1 MTDNEIIKYLESLLD
16 TMRLYESSQASI
28 GKGFVEDII
37 SMYDRQ
43 KAKIAVL
50 SVENANLKIS
60 IEDLKADNSFLTE
73 AVASADAP
81 SPIVSRLIQENNEK
95 HMNIVNDLK
104 AEIERLNVELVGMR
118 GACESYKMHYDN
130 ACAEV
135 ERLKHRKTEL
145 QIRNQEL
152 QHEKSEAI
160 KEFAERLKAMH
171 KHNKTSVV
179 SLVTVFDNINNLVKE
194 MVGERE

>member
-1 MTDNEIIKYLESLLD
+1 MEKLTDNEIIKYLESLLD

-104 AEIERLNVELVGMR
+104 AEIERL
-118 GACESYKMHYDN
+118 
-130 ACAEV
+130 
-135 ERLKHRKTEL
+135 KHR
-145 QIRNQEL
+145 
-152 QHEKSEAI
+152 
-160 KEFAERLKAMH
+160 
-171 KHNKTSVV
+171 
-179 SLVTVFDNINNLVKE
+179 
-194 MVGERE
+194 